1 MNRNKFFGIALTCFL
16 GLSSFA
22 QMKKEVLFTIDQK
35 PYYTDEFIRIYNK
48 NLDLVKDESQK
59 NLDTYL
65 DLYVAY
71 KMKVAKAHKLDLD
84 KGKNYQAEL
93 QTYRKQLSK
102 NYLTDTQV
110 TDELIR
116 EAYNRSLKEIK
127 ASHILVLVDENAS
140 EEDEH
145 KALDKIKAI
154 KARLDKG
161 EDFGELAKQLSEDPS
176 AKENK
181 GELGYFSVFRMV
193 YPFETAAYNTP
204 KGAVSEPVRTR
215 FGYHLIKVEDTREN
229 RGELTVAHIMLNKPK
244 DAQKA
249 KEASE
254 KINDIYKKIEQGESF
269 EELARQFSE
278 DAATAQKG
286 GVLSRFGS
294 GQLASEIFENE
305 AFALTKPNS
314 YSKPIETEFGY
325 HIIKLIEK
333 HPVKTFEESK
343 LEIEARLRKDQRS
356 QKITESLNNKLH
368 KKYKTTTD
376 KKLFTQALSLIDSM
390 YYRQSFELPKNTDAF
405 NKVILTINKDKNVS
419 GIEFLNFIK
428 SKQNEMQRVTAID
441 KAKELLQENF
451 INAQLNIYYDEN
463 LEREFPDFG
472 YVMDEYKEGLLL
484 FDLMEKEIWQKA
496 QNDTVGLEAFYEKNK
511 ENYKWKQRIH
521 AVVASSVNR
530 DFVAQTK
537 AFFEQGKEIDFIKK
551 ELNVDAKVNIMLDEG
566 FFESTSNALPK
577 DYKPFVGV
585 SEIYEQG
592 GYYYVIKGTEFI
604 PETTKTLDEA
614 RGRVISDYQQFL
626 EENWV
631 DTLKKEFKVD
641 VKPTVFNKVKKELNK

>member
-1 MNRNKFFGIALTCFL
+1 
-16 GLSSFA
+16 
-22 QMKKEVLFTIDQK
+22 
-35 PYYTDEFIRIYNK
+35 
-48 NLDLVKDESQK
+48 
-59 NLDTYL
+59 
-65 DLYVAY
+65 
-71 KMKVAKAHKLDLD
+71 
-84 KGKNYQAEL
+84 
-93 QTYRKQLSK
+93 
-102 NYLTDTQV
+102 
-110 TDELIR
+110 
-116 EAYNRSLKEIK
+116 
-127 ASHILVLVDENAS
+127 
-140 EEDEH
+140 
-145 KALDKIKAI
+145 LDKIKAI

-254 KINDIYKKIEQGESF
+254 KINDIYKKIEQGENF

-368 KKYKTTTD
+368 KKYKTTID

-631 DTLKKEFKVD
+631 DTL
-641 VKPTVFNKVKKELNK
+641 

>member
-22 QMKKEVLFTIDQK
+22 QMKKEVLFTIEQK

-84 KGKNYQAEL
+84 KGKNYQTEL

-116 EAYNRSLKEIK
+116 EAYSRSLKEIK

-140 EEDEH
+140 EEEEH
-145 KALDKIKAI
+145 KALEKIKSI
-154 KARLDKG
+154 KSRLDKG

-193 YPFETAAYNTP
+193 YPFETTAYNTP
-204 KGAVSEPVRTR
+204 KGTVSEPVRTR
-215 FGYHLIKVEDTREN
+215 FGYHLIKVEDIRDN

-244 DAQKA
+244 DVQKA

-278 DAATAQKG
+278 DQATAQKG
-286 GVLSRFGS
+286 GMLSRFGS
-294 GQLASEIFENE
+294 GQLASEKFENE
-305 AFALTKPNS
+305 AFSLTKPNS
-314 YSKPIETEFGY
+314 YSKPFETEFGF
-325 HIIKLIEK
+325 HIVKLIEK
-333 HPVKTFEESK
+333 HQVKTFEESK
-343 LEIEARLRKDQRS
+343 LEIEVKLRKDQRS
-356 QKITESLNNKLH
+356 QKITESLNNKLQ
-368 KKYKTTTD
+368 KKYKIATD
-376 KKLFTQALSLIDSM
+376 KKLFAQALTFIDSS
-390 YYRQSFELPKNTDAF
+390 YYRKNFEIPQNTDAF
-405 NKVILTINKDKNVS
+405 NKIILTINKDKNVS
-419 GIEFLNFIK
+419 GIEFLNYIK
-428 SKQNEMQRVTAID
+428 AEQNRMQRITAMD
-441 KAKELLQENF
+441 KAKEMLQENF
-451 INAQLNIYYDEN
+451 INTQLNIYYDEN
-463 LEREFPDFG
+463 LERESPDFG

-496 QNDTVGLEAFYEKNK
+496 QNDTIGLEAFYNQNK

-530 DFVAQTK
+530 DFVEQTK
-537 AFFEQGKEIDFIKK
+537 KFFEQGKELDFIKK

-566 FFESTSNALPK
+566 FFESGSNALPK

-631 DTLKKEFKVD
+631 DALKNEFKVD

>member
-1 MNRNKFFGIALTCFL
+1 MYRNRFFGVVLSCFL
-16 GLSSFA
+16 GISSFA
-22 QMKKEVLFTIDQK
+22 QMKKEVLFTIDEK
-35 PYYTDEFIRIYNK
+35 PFYTDEFIRIYNK

-84 KGKNYQAEL
+84 KSKNYQTEL

-116 EAYNRSLKEIK
+116 EAYERSLKEIK

-140 EEDEH
+140 EEDDQ

-161 EDFGELAKQLSEDPS
+161 EDFAELAQQLSEDPS

-204 KGAVSEPVRTR
+204 KGGISEPVRTR
-215 FGYHLIKVEDTREN
+215 FGYHLIKVEDIRDN
-229 RGELTVAHIMLNKPK
+229 RGEVTVAHIMLNKPK
-244 DAQKA
+244 DAEKQKEVLNKI
-249 KEASE
+249 KE
-254 KINDIYKKIEQGESF
+254 IYQKLEQGENF

-278 DAATAQKG
+278 DGATAQKG
-286 GVLSRFGS
+286 GLLSRFGS

-305 AFALTKPNS
+305 AFALTTPNT

-343 LEIEARLRKDQRS
+343 PEIEARLKKDQRS
-356 QKITESLNNKLH
+356 QKITESLNNKLQ
-368 KKYKTTTD
+368 KRYKTTVD
-376 KKLFTQALSLIDSM
+376 KKLFAQVLALVDSS
-390 YYRQSFELPKNTDAF
+390 YYKKTFELPENTDPF

-419 GIEFLNFIK
+419 GIEFLNFVK
-428 SKQNEMQRVTAID
+428 AEQNRMQRITAID
-441 KAKELLQENF
+441 KAKEMLQENF
-451 INAQLNIYYDEN
+451 INAQLTTYYDEN
-463 LEREFPDFG
+463 LEREFPEFG
-472 YVMDEYKEGLLL
+472 YVMEEYKEGLLL

-496 QNDTVGLEAFYEKNK
+496 QNDTVGLAAFYEKNK

-521 AVVASSVNR
+521 AVVGSSVNR
-530 DFVAQTK
+530 EYVEKTK
-537 AFFEQGKEIDFIKK
+537 TFFEQGKDIDFIKK
-551 ELNVDAKVNIMLDEG
+551 ELNVDAKVNIMLNEG
-566 FFESTSNALPK
+566 FFEAGSNALPK
-577 DYKPFVGV
+577 AYKPFVGV
-585 SEIYEQG
+585 SEIYEQD
-592 GYYYVIKGTEFI
+592 GYYYVIRGTEFV
-604 PETTKTLDEA
+604 PETIKTLEEA
-614 RGRVISDYQQFL
+614 KGRVISDYQQYL

-631 DTLKKEFKVD
+631 DMLKKEFKVE
-641 VKPTVFNKVKKELNK
+641 VKQSVFNKVKKELSK

>member
-1 MNRNKFFGIALTCFL
+1 MNRNRFFGIALTCFL
-16 GLSSFA
+16 GLSSLA

-84 KGKNYQAEL
+84 KGKNYQTEL

-127 ASHILVLVDENAS
+127 ASHILILVDENAS
-140 EEDEH
+140 EEDDH
-145 KALDKIKAI
+145 KALEKIKAI

-161 EDFGELAKQLSEDPS
+161 EDFGELAQQLSEDPS

-181 GELGYFSVFRMV
+181 GQLGYFSVFRMV

-204 KGAVSEPVRTR
+204 KGAVSVPVRTR
-215 FGYHLIKVEDTREN
+215 FGYHLIKVEDIRDN
-229 RGELTVAHIMLNKPK
+229 RGELTVAHIMLNKPT

-368 KKYKTTTD
+368 KKYKITTD
-376 KKLFTQALSLIDSM
+376 KKLFAQALALVDSA
-390 YYRQSFELPKNTDAF
+390 YYKKTFELPENTDPF

-428 SKQNEMQRVTAID
+428 AEQNRMQRITAID
-441 KAKELLQENF
+441 KAKETLQENF
-451 INAQLNIYYDEN
+451 INAHLNTYYDEN
-463 LEREFPDFG
+463 LEREFPEFG
-472 YVMDEYKEGLLL
+472 HIMEEYKEGLLL

-496 QNDTVGLEAFYEKNK
+496 QNDTIGLEAFYEKNK
-511 ENYKWKQRIH
+511 DNYKWKQRIH

-530 DFVAQTK
+530 DFVVQTK
-537 AFFEQGKEIDFIKK
+537 TFFEQGKEIDFIKN
-551 ELNVDAKVNIMLDEG
+551 ELNVDAKVNIMLNEG
-566 FFESTSNALPK
+566 FFESESNALPK

-631 DTLKKEFKVD
+631 DALKNEFKVD
-641 VKPTVFNKVKKELNK
+641 VKPTVFNKVKKELDK

>member
-1 MNRNKFFGIALTCFL
+1 MNRNRFFGIALTCFL
-16 GLSSFA
+16 GISSFA
-22 QMKKEVLFTIDQK
+22 QMKKEVLFTIDDK

-84 KGKNYQAEL
+84 QNKNYQTEL

-102 NYLTDTQV
+102 NYLTDTEV

-127 ASHILVLVDENAS
+127 ASHILILVDENAS
-140 EEDEH
+140 EEDNQ
-145 KALDKIKAI
+145 KALAKIKAI
-154 KARLDKG
+154 QQRLDQG
-161 EDFGELAKQLSEDPS
+161 EDFAALAQQLSEDPS
-176 AKENK
+176 AKENQ
-181 GELGYFSVFRMV
+181 GQLGYFSVFRMV

-204 KGAVSEPVRTR
+204 KGEVSEPVRTR
-215 FGYHLIKVEDTREN
+215 FGYHLIKVEDIRDN

-249 KEASE
+249 KEAFA
-254 KINDIYKKIEQGESF
+254 KIKDIHKKLEQGERF
-269 EELARQFSE
+269 EELAKQFSE

-286 GVLSRFGS
+286 GILSRFGS
-294 GQLASEIFENE
+294 GQLASEKFEDK
-305 AFALTKPNS
+305 AFSLTQKDS
-314 YSKPIETEFGY
+314 YSQPFDTEFGF
-325 HIIKLIEK
+325 HIVKLIEK

-343 LEIEARLRKDQRS
+343 QELEARIRKDQRS
-356 QKITESLNNKLH
+356 QKITESLNHKLH
-368 KKYKTTTD
+368 QKYKTTTD
-376 KKLFTQALSLIDSM
+376 KKLFTQALALVDSA
-390 YYRQSFELPKNTDAF
+390 YYRQNFELPENTDAF

-428 SKQNEMQRVTAID
+428 AEQNRMQRITALD
-441 KAKELLQENF
+441 KAKETLQENF
-451 INAQLNIYYDEN
+451 INAQLNTYYDEN
-463 LEREFPDFG
+463 LEREFPEFG
-472 YVMDEYKEGLLL
+472 HIMEEYKEGLLL

-511 ENYKWKQRIH
+511 ENYKWKQRIN
-521 AVVASSVNR
+521 AVVGSSVNR
-530 DFVAQTK
+530 DFVEQTK
-537 AFFEQGKEIDFIKK
+537 TFFEQGKDVDFIKK
-551 ELNVDAKVNIMLDEG
+551 ELNVDAKVNIMLNEG
-566 FFESTSNALPK
+566 LFEAGSHALPK
-577 DYKPFVGV
+577 GYKPSVGV
-585 SEIYEQG
+585 SQIFEQE

-631 DTLKKEFKVD
+631 DILEKEFKVE
-641 VKPTVFNKVKKELNK
+641 VKPAVFKKVKKELNK